1 MSYLQ
6 TGIPKFFN
14 IAASNKA
21 WFPTPSADLTGTLT
35 GPGKYIVGTGTLF
48 KSELNPGD
56 YLLNPTTDD
65 VSKIHSIQDDT
76 HLMLFTAMT
85 TALSGTTCKRIKDH
99 TIKKATIVFA
109 GTGPGTIRGVD
120 QATGGGGTWPVN
132 VPNDTLESDGG
143 VRPFLVTCP
152 AATTGHIITLE

>member
-6 TGIPKFFN
+6 TGISKFFN
-14 IAASNKA
+14 ITATNKA
-21 WFPTPSADLTGTLT
+21 WFPTPSDNLTGTLT
-35 GPGKYIVGTGTLF
+35 SSGKSVVGTGTLF
-48 KSELNPGD
+48 RTELNVGD

-85 TALSGTTCKRIKDH
+85 TTLAADTCKRMRAN
-99 TIKKATIVFA
+99 TIKQLIIAFA
-109 GTGPGTIRGVD
+109 GTGPGTIRSVD

-132 VPNDTLESDGG
+132 VPNRMEADGG
-143 VRPFLVTCP
+143 IRPVLVTCP
-152 AATTGHIITLE
+152 AATTGHITTIE